1 MTAQP
6 LLKPVPTKFEMIS
19 QLYDGATLTFPN
31 VTWEEYE
38 ELLEQLDD
46 RPGIHL
52 SYYYGE
58 LAAMPL
64 SAEHEK
70 YACFINQLI
79 TALKLRLRINILSFG
94 SWTLKKKKKQAG
106 KEPDACFYVQ
116 TAAVIGNRMDLDFTI
131 DPPPDI
137 AVEVDIH
144 HKTKDQLLIY
154 AALGIPEIWIF
165 EKGRLTIH
173 LLDGQ
178 QYIEM
183 EASRALPML
192 TAQVLTRF
200 LNRLAT
206 DGEFAA
212 LLAFDEWL
220 RDQYS
225 ER

>member
-6 LLKPVPTKFEMIS
+6 LLKQAPTKFEMIS
-19 QLYDGATLTFPN
+19 QLYDGATITFPR

-52 SYYYGE
+52 SYYHGE
-58 LAAMPL
+58 LTAMPL
-64 SAEHEK
+64 SAEHENR
-70 YACFINQLI
+70 ARFIDKLI
-79 TALKLRLRINILSFG
+79 TVLSLTLRINIRSFG
-94 SWTLKKKKKQAG
+94 SWTMKKIEKQAG

-116 TAAVIGNRMDLDFTI
+116 TAAAIGNRLDLDFMV

-154 AALGIPEIWIF
+154 AALGIPELWVF

-173 LLDGQ
+173 LLEQ
-178 QYIEM
+178 EQYV
-183 EASRALPML
+183 EAETSHALPML
-192 TAQVLTRF
+192 TANILTDF
-200 LNRLAT
+200 ITRLT
-206 DGEFAA
+206 KDGEFQT

-220 RDQYS
+220 KS
-225 ER
+225 TIS

>member
-1 MTAQP
+1 MTPQP
-6 LLKPVPTKFEMIS
+6 LLKQTPTKFEMIS
-19 QLYDGATLTFPN
+19 QLYDGATLTFPK

-38 ELLEQLDD
+38 KLIEQLDD

-52 SYYYGE
+52 SYYQGA
-58 LAAMPL
+58 LTAMPL

-70 YACFINQLI
+70 YARFIDQLI

-94 SWTLKKKKKQAG
+94 SWTMKKIEKQAG
-106 KEPDACFYVQ
+106 KEPGACFYVQ
-116 TAAVIGNRMDLDFTI
+116 TATAIGNRLDLDFAV

-154 AALGIPEIWIF
+154 AALGVPELWVF
-165 EKGRLTIH
+165 EKERLTIH
-173 LLDGQ
+173 LLEQDE
-178 QYIEM
+178 YIET

-192 TAQVLTRF
+192 TSEVLTGF
-200 LNRLAT
+200 LNRLT
-206 DGEFAA
+206 KDGEFET

-220 RDQYS
+220 QS
-225 ER
+225 IQK

>member
-6 LLKPVPTKFEMIS
+6 VLQQLPTKYEMIS
-19 QLYDGATLTFPN
+19 QLYDGATITFPR
-31 VTWEEYE
+31 VAWEEYE
-38 ELLEQLDD
+38 ELLEQLDN

-52 SYYYGE
+52 SYYHGE
-58 LAAMPL
+58 LTAMPL

-70 YACFINQLI
+70 YARFIEQLI

-94 SWTLKKKKKQAG
+94 SWTMKKIEKQAG

-116 TAAVIGNRMDLDFTI
+116 TAAAIGNRLDLDFAV

-154 AALGIPEIWIF
+154 AALGIPELWVF
-165 EKGRLTIH
+165 EKERLTIH
-173 LLDGQ
+173 LLEQD
-178 QYIEM
+178 QYIET
-183 EASRALPML
+183 ETSRALPML
-192 TAQVLTRF
+192 TAEVLTGF
-200 LNRLAT
+200 LNCLT
-206 DGEFAA
+206 KDGEFET

-220 RDQYS
+220 QS
-225 ER
+225 IQK